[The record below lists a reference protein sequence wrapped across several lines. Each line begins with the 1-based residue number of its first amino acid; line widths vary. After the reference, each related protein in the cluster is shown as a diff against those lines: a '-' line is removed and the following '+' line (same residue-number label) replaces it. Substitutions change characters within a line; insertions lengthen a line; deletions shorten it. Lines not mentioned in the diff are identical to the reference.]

1 MSTSDQPH
9 VSSLDETA
17 LASYQGVSIMAVLA
31 LLLGMASALALVHPF
46 LWVVPPVA
54 VVLSILAI
62 RAIDAPD
69 SNLTGRRLAIAGLA
83 LALLF
88 GLWAPSRVLTRQ
100 WQLYRQARA
109 FADDWLELIR
119 QGELQAAHQLT
130 LPHIER
136 QKPGVS
142 LEKIYSESDEA
153 KNRYQNFFGDKPAK
167 TIAALGDEATYEYAG
182 GNGVARETFSEHVAL
197 SYRVR
202 HAENGRERE
211 FPIRVVLD
219 RQEGKEGRFYWLVR
233 AVNDP
238 TRATP

>member
-31 LLLGMASALALVHPF
+31 LLLGVASALALVHPF

-100 WQLYRQARA
+100 W
-109 FADDWLELIR
+109 
-119 QGELQAAHQLT
+119 
-130 LPHIER
+130 
-136 QKPGVS
+136 
-142 LEKIYSESDEA
+142 
-153 KNRYQNFFGDKPAK
+153 
-167 TIAALGDEATYEYAG
+167 
-182 GNGVARETFSEHVAL
+182 
-197 SYRVR
+197 
-202 HAENGRERE
+202 
-211 FPIRVVLD
+211 
-219 RQEGKEGRFYWLVR
+219 
-233 AVNDP
+233 
-238 TRATP
+238 